1 MRKLTYLITED
12 ESQSQRIYS
21 IEFITDKTPTWTEQQ
36 YLRHRGNTK
45 MELISD
51 EETEETEPVSREVEL
66 G

>member
-12 ESQSQRIYS
+12 EPQSQRIYS
-21 IEFITDKTPTWTEQQ
+21 IEFITDKTSKWTEQQ

-51 EETEETEPVSREVEL
+51 EEAEETEPLSREVDL

>member
-51 EETEETEPVSREVEL
+51 EETEETEPLSREVEL